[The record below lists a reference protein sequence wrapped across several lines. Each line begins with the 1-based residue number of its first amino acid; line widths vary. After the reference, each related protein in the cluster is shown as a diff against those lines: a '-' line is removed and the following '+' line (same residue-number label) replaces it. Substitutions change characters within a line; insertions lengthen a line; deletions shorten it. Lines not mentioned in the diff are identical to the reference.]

1 MSQGRPLQRVRVLIA
16 HRDAHLRASIADL
29 LEPVGAEVLQSPTR
43 RDAAE
48 QVRTRRPQ
56 VVLLDHALDGETA
69 AAGISIAHDGGA
81 AGTGASPVREG
92 TAAGASLVREGAAAG
107 SSPVREGVATGAS
120 LVRDVAGDPEL
131 LGVAVILLRP
141 GADVDAVC
149 AALAD
154 GAVDVWT
161 ARDATPELI
170 ARVRVAY
177 RSRQLLDL
185 ALRRYSD
192 LEDLAYRDDLT
203 ELPNRRGAT
212 RQIDVLISRARRH
225 GHQLALLLVDADR
238 FKSVNDAHGHA
249 VGDVVLRELAARLRE
264 RVRREDIVGRWGGEE
279 FVVALPETTPDGA
292 AAVAESLRAG
302 VSGTPITAD
311 STSLDVTISIGVA
324 AWTGQDLDDLV
335 SRADRAL
342 YAAKAAGRDRVVLE
356 RTVRAA

>member
-1 MSQGRPLQRVRVLIA
+1 MGATDMSPAGPLLQHVRVLVV
-16 HRDAHLRASIADL
+16 HRDAALRSAARAL
-29 LEPVGAEVLQSPTR
+29 LEGVGAEVGEASGRLQ
-43 RDAAE
+43 AAE
-48 QVRTRRPQ
+48 LVRAGRPH
-56 VVLLDHALDGETA
+56 VVLLDHAIDGER
-69 AAGISIAHDGGA
+69 GGA
-81 AGTGASPVREG
+81 
-92 TAAGASLVREGAAAG
+92 
-107 SSPVREGVATGAS
+107 

-131 LGVAVILLRP
+131 LGVAVVLLQP
-141 GADVDAVC
+141 DASVEAVC

-161 ARDATPELI
+161 AATVAPELV

-192 LEDLAYRDDLT
+192 LEDLAYRDELT
-203 ELPNRRGAT
+203 ELPNRRGAL

-225 GHQLALLLVDADR
+225 GHQLALLLIDADR
-238 FKSVNDAHGHA
+238 FKAVNDDHGHA

-292 AAVAESLRAG
+292 AAVAEALRAG
-302 VSGTPITAD
+302 IAGAPIEAD
-311 STSLDVTISIGVA
+311 DLALGVTISIGVA
-324 AWTGQDLDDLV
+324 AWTGQDLDTLV
-335 SRADRAL
+335 DAADRAL

-356 RTVRAA
+356 QAAKAA